1 MEKTRKKNMV
11 MTNEDIVRSY
21 KEAKD
26 RRAQIKV
33 LAELNVCPQELI
45 IEILKEGGVDWREL
59 PRQRKKADVAA
70 SSSEACETASS
81 ASADGSS
88 KALEK
93 AAASSSEPCG
103 TVSSASAGGSSKGL
117 EKAEA
122 ADKVESMKL
131 GTPPTGIVEEALQLL
146 RRELVRTVKELREEY
161 EAIMAQYSEKIGE
174 IDLILCGQK

>member
-1 MEKTRKKNMV
+1 MKKTRKKNMV

-93 AAASSSEPCG
+93 A
-103 TVSSASAGGSSKGL
+103 
-117 EKAEA
+117 EA
-122 ADKVESMKL
+122 ADKGGCAEL
-131 GTPPTGIVEEALQLL
+131 GAPPTGIVEEALKLL
-146 RRELVRTVKELREEY
+146 RCDLVRTVKELREEY

-174 IDLILCGQK
+174 IDLILCGQKKEG

>member
-1 MEKTRKKNMV
+1 MV

-59 PRQRKKADVAA
+59 PRQRKKADV
-70 SSSEACETASS
+70 
-81 ASADGSS
+81 
-88 KALEK
+88 
-93 AAASSSEPCG
+93 AASSSEPCG

-174 IDLILCGQK
+174 IDLILCGQKKEG

>member
-1 MEKTRKKNMV
+1 MKKTRKKNMV

-59 PRQRKKADVAA
+59 PRQRKKADV
-70 SSSEACETASS
+70 
-81 ASADGSS
+81 
-88 KALEK
+88 
-93 AAASSSEPCG
+93 AASSSEPCG

-174 IDLILCGQK
+174 IDLILCGQKKEG

>member
-1 MEKTRKKNMV
+1 MKKTRKKNMV

-70 SSSEACETASS
+70 SSSE
-81 ASADGSS
+81 
-88 KALEK
+88 
-93 AAASSSEPCG
+93 PCG

-122 ADKVESMKL
+122 ADKGGCAEL
-131 GTPPTGIVEEALQLL
+131 GAPPTGIVEEALKLL
-146 RRELVRTVKELREEY
+146 RCDLVRTVKELREEY

-174 IDLILCGQK
+174 IDLILCGQKKEG

>member
-1 MEKTRKKNMV
+1 MKKTRKKNMV

-70 SSSEACETASS
+70 SSSE
-81 ASADGSS
+81 
-88 KALEK
+88 
-93 AAASSSEPCG
+93 PCG
-103 TVSSASAGGSSKGL
+103 TVSSASADGSSKGL

-131 GTPPTGIVEEALQLL
+131 GTPPAGIVEEALQLL
-146 RRELVRTVKELREEY
+146 RCDLVRTVKELREEY

-174 IDLILCGQK
+174 IDLILCGQKKEG

>member
-59 PRQRKKADVAA
+59 PRQRKKADV
-70 SSSEACETASS
+70 
-81 ASADGSS
+81 
-88 KALEK
+88 
-93 AAASSSEPCG
+93 AASSSEPCG

-174 IDLILCGQK
+174 IDLILCGQKKEG

>member
-70 SSSEACETASS
+70 SSSE
-81 ASADGSS
+81 
-88 KALEK
+88 
-93 AAASSSEPCG
+93 PCG

-122 ADKVESMKL
+122 ADKGGCAEL

-174 IDLILCGQK
+174 IDLILCGQKKEG

>member
-1 MEKTRKKNMV
+1 MKKTRKKNMV

-45 IEILKEGGVDWREL
+45 IEILKEGGVDWQEL
-59 PRQRKKADVAA
+59 PRQRKKADV
-70 SSSEACETASS
+70 
-81 ASADGSS
+81 
-88 KALEK
+88 
-93 AAASSSEPCG
+93 AASSSEPCG

-122 ADKVESMKL
+122 ASSEACETASSASADGSSKALEKAEAADKGGCAEL

>member
-1 MEKTRKKNMV
+1 MKKTRKKNMV

-59 PRQRKKADVAA
+59 PKQRKKADVAA

-93 AAASSSEPCG
+93 A
-103 TVSSASAGGSSKGL
+103 
-117 EKAEA
+117 EA
-122 ADKVESMKL
+122 ADKGGCAEL
-131 GTPPTGIVEEALQLL
+131 GAPPTGIVEEALKLL
-146 RRELVRTVKELREEY
+146 RCDLVRTVKELREEY

-174 IDLILCGQK
+174 IDLILCGQKKEG

>member
-1 MEKTRKKNMV
+1 MV

-70 SSSEACETASS
+70 SSSEPCE
-81 ASADGSS
+81 
-88 KALEK
+88 
-93 AAASSSEPCG
+93 

-174 IDLILCGQK
+174 IDLILCGQKKEG